1 MGPGEAAGCATIAQG
16 GRTVSR
22 LGGVLGILRIAG
34 FAGLRRLQANAGS
47 LKKYVRPYAVIDCLA
62 ALEEVGLLA
71 KLCSGEIV
79 DIDAQPGVDRA
90 VLGTVLE
97 YLFENDLL
105 RHAGSSRYVVKNP
118 RQFEVTL
125 DALYA
130 CLAYREPGH
139 FMGGLL
145 SGQSLYGRDVAR
157 SDRYDAIA
165 SATLTSKFSYG
176 FARSLIQ
183 RSGASSLLDI
193 GCGTGQFLSYL
204 AENGF
209 TGLLYGMD
217 HAEDAIAEGKAARPQ
232 RDNVQLFVGDALR
245 LTDSAE
251 RNGVRPVA
259 LVSFMF
265 VLHEFDNQMVKAVLS
280 GIAEAF
286 PRAGLLLI
294 ELMDRTSDELRRTR
308 ETTVFPELKLV
319 HRLSNQVLRTSEQ
332 WVSLLAGAGYRV
344 ADQSRND
351 LTNHAGFVFARGG
364 S

>member
-1 MGPGEAAGCATIAQG
+1 M
-16 GRTVSR
+16 SR

-34 FAGLRRLQANAGS
+34 LAGLRRLQANAGS
-47 LKKYVRPYAVIDCLA
+47 LKKYVRPYAVIDCLV

-71 KLCSGEIV
+71 KLCSGDVV
-79 DIDAQPGVDRA
+79 DIDAQPGVDRT
-90 VLGTVLE
+90 VLETVLE

-105 RHAGSSRYVVKNP
+105 RRTGGSRYAV
-118 RQFEVTL
+118 RDRRRFEVTL

-139 FMGGLL
+139 FMGRLL
-145 SGQSLYGRDVAR
+145 GGQSRYGSDVAR

-183 RSGASSLLDI
+183 RSGADSLLDI

-209 TGLLYGMD
+209 TGMLYGMD
-217 HAEDAIAEGKAARPQ
+217 HAEEAIAEGKASQCQ
-232 RDNVQLFVGDALR
+232 RDNVELFVGDALR
-245 LTDSAE
+245 LKDSAQ
-251 RNGVRPVA
+251 RSGVRSVA

-265 VLHEFDNQMVKAVLS
+265 VLHEFDDQMVKAILAS
-280 GIAEAF
+280 IADAF
-286 PRAGLLLI
+286 PQARILLI
-294 ELMDRTSDELRRTR
+294 ELIDRTSDELRRTR

-319 HRLSNQVLRTSEQ
+319 HRLSNQVLRTREQ
-332 WVSLLAGAGYRV
+332 WVSLLAASGYGV
-344 ADQSRND
+344 AAQRRND
-351 LTNHAGFVFARGG
+351 IANHVGFLFERNRDAGSAQGAHDGR
-364 S
+364 

>member
-1 MGPGEAAGCATIAQG
+1 
-16 GRTVSR
+16 VSR

-71 KLCSGEIV
+71 KLCSGEVV
-79 DIDAQPGVDRA
+79 DINAQPEVDRA
-90 VLGTVLE
+90 VLETVVE

-105 RHAGSSRYVVKNP
+105 RRTGSGRYAVRDP
-118 RQFEVTL
+118 RRFEVTL

-139 FMGGLL
+139 AMGRLL
-145 SGQSLYGRDVAR
+145 GRQSRYGRDVAR

-176 FARSLIQ
+176 FARRLIQ
-183 RSGASSLLDI
+183 RSGADSLLDI

-204 AENGF
+204 AEQGF
-209 TGLLYGMD
+209 TGKLYGMD
-217 HAEDAIAEGKAARPQ
+217 HAEDAIAAGKAEQRQ

-245 LTDSAE
+245 LRDSAE
-251 RNGVRPVA
+251 RGGVRSVA

-265 VLHEFDNQMVKAVLS
+265 VLHEFDDQMVKAVLAS
-280 GIAEAF
+280 IAEAF
-286 PRAGLLLI
+286 PQAGILLI
-294 ELMDRTSDELRRTR
+294 ELIDRTSDELRSTR

-319 HRLSNQVLRTSEQ
+319 HRLSNQILRTKEQ
-332 WVSLLAGAGYRV
+332 WVSLLAASGYGV
-344 ADQSRND
+344 AAQSRND
-351 LTNHAGFVFARGG
+351 IANHVGFIFARGRDASAARREAHDG
-364 S
+364 G